1 MRTGQIG
8 EALRYLSRIPD
19 KQTAFGDKLI
29 PRLRIKRL
37 LSRILL
43 MSASKPWTLRRRGMH
58 AILPAYPFL
67 QKPFTKQALLD
78 KVQAVLSS
86 PVPSSKS
93 SRALGHGDLPR

>member
-1 MRTGQIG
+1 M
-8 EALRYLSRIPD
+8 
-19 KQTAFGDKLI
+19 GDKLI
-29 PRLRIKRL
+29 SRLRIKRP

-86 PVPSSKS
+86 
-93 SRALGHGDLPR
+93 ALPAVKTPPGP